1 MRNVVEKKENAL
13 LLRVRFGQG
22 NGNCLWSCCWAW
34 TRTGIGTE
42 GGTGGRGM
50 GSSGSS
56 CRSQQQQDIVPVLCA
71 VADVTVITFLH
82 KAHCVVIAK
91 VTVLKPLTAV
101 YIPAVST
108 VKSRYSERCSVRENI
123 SPTTKLSAGNRIESI
138 FSSVSVFSFDRNRFE
153 PKEARL
159 ISTSVNFL
167 RFFPYRFRFH

>member
-22 NGNCLWSCCWAW
+22 NGNCRWSCCWAW

-42 GGTGGRGM
+42 AGAGGRGM

-56 CRSQQQQDIVPVLCA
+56 CTSQYQQDIVPVLCA

-82 KAHCVVIAK
+82 KAHCTVIAK
-91 VTVLKPLTAV
+91 VAVLKPLTAV

-108 VKSRYSERCSVRENI
+108 VKSRYSERCSVR
-123 SPTTKLSAGNRIESI
+123 GNTYIADNKIECRKSHQKH
-138 FSSVSVFSFDRNRFE
+138 F
-153 PKEARL
+153 L
-159 ISTSVNFL
+159 I
-167 RFFPYRFRFH
+167 RFRFQFRQK